1 MMSKESEFKRCMRD
15 NGRVY
20 ARFNEYRELTMIDMV
35 WRRSSQTCTTASRA
49 CFVASSGVIGG
60 TVSVLS
66 IWDNR

>member
-1 MMSKESEFKRCMRD
+1 MLSMLTKKDICDKRW
-15 NGRVY
+15 VY
-20 ARFNEYRELTMIDMV
+20 ARFKEYRELTMIDMV